1 MHELQSLLLQKLPR
15 LGELTFWCLVKHPE
29 FEIKRILEVWKNYW
43 RDKFEWEKSVLL
55 QDTKFANHC
64 SSKYG
69 DTPEKAL
76 KWYEIL
82 GHPFTH
88 ADILEALGEDWAM
101 TGGYQLLRKEAWVF
115 IDSTYIFEAD
125 NQWFEKLPKLPSN
138 ISDLS
143 LPEYEET
150 RKQLIQLLTK

>member
-15 LGELTFWCLVKHPE
+15 LGEPTFWCLLFDNEEDPE
-29 FEIKRILEVWKNYW
+29 LAKPSEVI
-43 RDKFEWEKSVLL
+43 V
-55 QDTKFANHC
+55 
-64 SSKYG
+64 
-69 DTPEKAL
+69 
-76 KWYEIL
+76 WYNDDSGYYYVAPLNITHNVISERWVIYEEDVY

-101 TGGYQLLRKEAWVF
+101 TGDYKLLYFPRWHTSMVF
-115 IDSTYIFEAD
+115 WMDMWP
-125 NQWFEKLPKLPSN
+125 QWIEKGITLPSN